1 MRDFPARA
9 ASLRIATPIG
19 RKNQCYARRPGLA
32 ASLALA
38 APALAAETAAEKAN
52 IANVTAFYNAA
63 LNDEGLR
70 QGRGLHSATATSS
83 ATRPPPTAGEG
94 FKAFLQFLK
103 DNAPNSKSEIKRA
116 FADGDYVILHV
127 HSVRQPGTRGNAIVD
142 IFRLDKGKVVEH
154 WDAVQPIP
162 ETANNRPARCSER
175 AP

>member
-1 MRDFPARA
+1 MFRRA
-9 ASLRIATPIG
+9 A
-19 RKNQCYARRPGLA
+19 
-32 ASLALA
+32 LALA
-38 APALAAETAAEKAN
+38 VSLAFSAPAMAAETAAEKAN

-63 LNDEGLR
+63 LNDKDYAKAEPYLGDR
-70 QGRGLHSATATSS
+70 YIQHN
-83 ATRPPPTAGEG
+83 PTAADGKEG

-162 ETANNRPARCSER
+162 ETANNANTMF
-175 AP
+175 